1 MTLEVEGIQ
10 SDQLIDMIPDMDIVD
25 RFLAKLLPKKNVQA
39 LDLIEDVLKGNWV
52 LEPGLLW
59 DYIVGNVGSYL
70 AEVKTIFIS
79 ILVLFILSS
88 VVTAFLSALK
98 NESTAKVAK
107 LFFVLCELILLLYTF
122 REVLNIVNEA
132 MIDMTEFLKIMIPAY
147 MMCIAAA
154 GSGLSAVIFYKL
166 LLGVLCLV
174 EGILVAALLPI
185 AEGYAMLGVLES
197 LFGEKRFCGLMKII
211 KDGALFVLKGL
222 VMVVS
227 GSGILQLIITPVVD
241 KTKISVLQKTV
252 GAIPGIGDIAESVS
266 GITLASA
273 MAVKNSFGVVILVIL
288 LLIVTAPVLHVL
300 VLLGTVKLASAMG
313 SICGEKH
320 MVECTDYIADAGFLL
335 LRMLITVMVL
345 FFLTLAAV
353 TNAT

>member
-10 SDQLIDMIPDMDIVD
+10 SEQLGDMIPEFDVMDK
-25 RFLAKLLPKKNVQA
+25 FLEDLLPKKSVHA
-39 LDLIEDVLKGNWV
+39 LDLMEDVWKGDWV
-52 LEPGLLW
+52 LNPTLLW
-59 DYIVGNVGSYL
+59 DYIAGNVGGYVD
-70 AEVKTIFIS
+70 EIKTIFIS

-88 VVTAFLSALK
+88 VITAFLSILK

-107 LFFVLCELILLLYTF
+107 LFFVLCELILLMYTF
-122 REVLNIVNEA
+122 QEVLTIVKET
-132 MIDMTEFLKIMIPAY
+132 MGKMTEFLKIMIPAY

-166 LLGVLCLV
+166 LLGFLCLV

-197 LFGEKRFCGLMKII
+197 LFGEKRFCGLMNLI
-211 KDGALFVLKGL
+211 KNGALWVLKGL
-222 VMVVS
+222 VMLVG
-227 GSGILQLIITPVVD
+227 GSGILQLIITPVID
-241 KTKISVLQKTV
+241 KANMSVLQKTV

-266 GITLASA
+266 EITLASA
-273 MAVKNSFGVVILVIL
+273 MAVKNSFGVVVLIVL
-288 LLIVTAPVLHVL
+288 LLIMMAPAMHIM

-313 SICGEKH
+313 GICGEKH
-320 MVECTDYIADAGFLL
+320 MVECSNYIVDAGFLL
-335 LRMLITVMVL
+335 LRMLVTVTAL
-345 FFLTLAAV
+345 FFLTLAAM